1 MLQISVNKSHRKK
14 FQVNITRLLIA
25 AALLLTASMPHAET
39 TADVVCSYA
48 PSQSAAVN
56 RITAGTGGAGVGAAS
71 LLQATGL
78 QFVAHSSGGY
88 ILTGAGGYVA
98 GTLLSPLV
106 VPTVVAA
113 TVIVSGTAIIVELS
127 CAPRNH
133 PDTIKSVKQITAEF
147 NQAVRT
153 ANAKAIDIRDG
164 AISKMRE
171 LNEDS
176 IVVRDR
182 ALETIKSTN
191 NRGIEIR
198 DKTSQY
204 FAGLF

>member
-1 MLQISVNKSHRKK
+1 MNSQ
-14 FQVNITRLLIA
+14 RLLIA
-25 AALLLTASMPHAET
+25 AAFALTTSMSHAET

-48 PSQSAAVN
+48 PSQSAVVN
-56 RITAGTGGAGVGAAS
+56 RIMAGGGGAGVGAAAM
-71 LLQATGL
+71 LQATGL

-106 VPTVVAA
+106 VPAAVTV
-113 TVIVSGTAIIVELS
+113 TVIVASTAIVVELS

-133 PDTIKSVKQITAEF
+133 PDAINSVKKITAEF
-147 NQAVRT
+147 NQAVRS
-153 ANAKAIDIRDG
+153 ANAKAVVVRDG
-164 AISKMRE
+164 TKDKILE
-171 LNEDS
+171 LNEDA

-182 ALETIKSTN
+182 TLEKLKNTN

-198 DKTSQY
+198 DKASQY

>member
-1 MLQISVNKSHRKK
+1 MNRQ
-14 FQVNITRLLIA
+14 RLLIVA
-25 AALLLTASMPHAET
+25 AIALTTSISHAET

-48 PSQSAAVN
+48 PSQSGAVN
-56 RITAGTGGAGVGAAS
+56 RITAGTGGANVGAAA

-106 VPTVVAA
+106 IPTVVAA
-113 TVIVSGTAIIVELS
+113 SVIVGGTAIVVELS

-133 PDTIKSVKQITAEF
+133 PDAMNSVKKITAEF
-147 NQAVRT
+147 NQAMRS
-153 ANAKAIDIRDG
+153 ANAKAVVARDG
-164 AISKMRE
+164 TVDKMLD
-171 LNEDS
+171 LNEGA

-182 ALETIKSTN
+182 ALKALKNTN

-198 DKTSQY
+198 DKASQY
-204 FAGLF
+204 SAGLF

>member
-1 MLQISVNKSHRKK
+1 M
-14 FQVNITRLLIA
+14 NITRLLIA
-25 AALLLTASMPHAET
+25 AALSLTASMSYGESTAE
-39 TADVVCSYA
+39 VVCSYA

-56 RITAGTGGAGVGAAS
+56 RITAGTRGAGVGAAA

-106 VPTVVAA
+106 VPTVFAA
-113 TVIVSGTAIIVELS
+113 TVIVGGTAIVVELS

-133 PDTIKSVKQITAEF
+133 PDAIKSVKQITAEF

-153 ANAKAIDIRDG
+153 ANAKAIDVRDG
-164 AISKMRE
+164 AATKIRE
-171 LNEDS
+171 LNEDG
-176 IVVRDR
+176 IVLRDR
-182 ALETIKSTN
+182 TLKNIKDANS
-191 NRGIEIR
+191 RGIEIR
-198 DKTSQY
+198 DNTSKY

>member
-1 MLQISVNKSHRKK
+1 M
-14 FQVNITRLLIA
+14 NITRLLVA
-25 AALLLTASMPHAET
+25 AALTLATLMSYADT

-56 RITAGTGGAGVGAAS
+56 QISAGTGGAGVGAAA

-113 TVIVSGTAIIVELS
+113 TVIVSGTAIVVELS

-133 PDTIKSVKQITAEF
+133 PEAIKSVKQITAEF
-147 NQAVRT
+147 NQAIRT
-153 ANAKAIDIRDG
+153 ANAKAIDVRNGTATKI
-164 AISKMRE
+164 RE
-171 LNEDS
+171 LNEDG
-176 IVVRDR
+176 IVLRER
-182 ALETIKSTN
+182 TLKNIKDVN
-191 NRGIEIR
+191 GRGIEIR
-198 DKTSQY
+198 DNTSKY

>member
-1 MLQISVNKSHRKK
+1 M
-14 FQVNITRLLIA
+14 NITRLLIA
-25 AALLLTASMPHAET
+25 AAIALTTSKSYAET

-56 RITAGTGGAGVGAAS
+56 RITAGTGGAGVGAAT

-78 QFVAHSSGGY
+78 QFVMHSSGGY

-113 TVIVSGTAIIVELS
+113 TVIVSGTAIVVELS
-127 CAPRNH
+127 CAPKNH
-133 PDTIKSVKQITAEF
+133 PDAIKSVKQITAEF
-147 NQAVRT
+147 NKAVRI
-153 ANAKAIDIRDG
+153 ANAKAIDVRDD
-164 AISKMRE
+164 AVSKIRE
-171 LNEDS
+171 LNEDG
-176 IVVRDR
+176 IVLRDR
-182 ALETIKSTN
+182 TLEKIKAAN

-198 DKTSQY
+198 DKTSPY